1 MCNSALSS
9 DASWIGLGAPSEYYL
24 LPMHTSHLNPSMPY
38 GSGNVVALTISELKS
53 WGENCGSPQ
62 YVKTWTTDELEK

>member
-1 MCNSALSS
+1 
-9 DASWIGLGAPSEYYL
+9 
-24 LPMHTSHLNPSMPY
+24 MPY